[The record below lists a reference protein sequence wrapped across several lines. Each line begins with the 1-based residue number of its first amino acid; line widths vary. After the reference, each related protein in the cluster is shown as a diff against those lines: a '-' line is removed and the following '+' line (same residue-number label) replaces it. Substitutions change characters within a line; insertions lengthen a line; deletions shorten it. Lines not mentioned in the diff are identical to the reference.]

1 LSLVVFFT
9 NKHDNIFSITEDFS
23 TSQVLHISDY
33 LHPLLLV
40 KNKMKKYL
48 IIVLIL
54 PAYTLIAQNNS
65 TNKPITM
72 ETVSPNIFVNDIQA
86 TVKFYEILG
95 FTVITAV
102 PEQKNPIF
110 VMMTCGS
117 VTFMFQ
123 TYASIESTLPLVN
136 RSNGG
141 SLLLYIKVK
150 NIRTFFEKVNDK
162 VTVLQGLEKTF
173 YGATEFSIKDNNNYM
188 LTFAEDE

>member
-1 LSLVVFFT
+1 
-9 NKHDNIFSITEDFS
+9 
-23 TSQVLHISDY
+23 
-33 LHPLLLV
+33 
-40 KNKMKKYL
+40 MKKYL
-48 IIVLIL
+48 IIALIL
-54 PAYTLIAQNNS
+54 PAYTSISQENS

-72 ETVSPNIFVNDIQA
+72 ETVSPNIFVNDIHA
-86 TVKFYEILG
+86 TVEFYEILG
-95 FTVITAV
+95 FTVIAAV

-110 VMMTCGS
+110 VMMSCGS

-123 TYASIESTLPLVN
+123 TFASIENTLPLVN

-150 NIRTFFEKVNDK
+150 NIHTFFEKINDK
-162 VTVLQGLEKTF
+162 VTVLHGLKKTF